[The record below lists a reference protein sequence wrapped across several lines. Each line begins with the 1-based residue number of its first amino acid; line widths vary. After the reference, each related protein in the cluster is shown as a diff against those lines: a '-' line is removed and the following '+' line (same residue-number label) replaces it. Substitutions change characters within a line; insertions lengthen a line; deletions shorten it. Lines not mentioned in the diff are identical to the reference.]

1 MVISTL
7 LQKQN
12 VTRVLILHCPLK
24 LLLRYCS
31 GKAEENQDD
40 DDDDDDVGYIV
51 VNLVSLMR
59 KL

>member
-40 DDDDDDVGYIV
+40 DDDVGYIV
-51 VNLVSLMR
+51 VHLVSLMR